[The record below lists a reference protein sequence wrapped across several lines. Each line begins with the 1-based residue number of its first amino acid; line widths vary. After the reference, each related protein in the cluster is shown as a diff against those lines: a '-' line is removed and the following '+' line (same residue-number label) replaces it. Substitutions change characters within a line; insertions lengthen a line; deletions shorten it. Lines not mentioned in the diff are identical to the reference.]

1 MSYNILQ
8 KPTANNDRLLGLTKI
23 SPEYTHF
30 LSFLNTGARWTLT
43 GLNKANFNARFIPLT
58 LGKFTCQ
65 YRPSYSSI
73 IRLRK
78 KERYFQDFPGNP
90 AEFSERSGK
99 N

>member
-43 GLNKANFNARFIPLT
+43 GLNKANFNARFITLT